1 MVLRLAIAAA
11 LSVSVGSFALPSGA
25 GVMPTRSAAGQAD
38 MAVTVFKGPANGLG
52 QAIAHPVVGQRL
64 LWGISIGNNGPDTV
78 DTETITIQLPPTVSF
93 QNAAV
98 VSCAVAGTMLTCTG
112 QRALAPGAELLFDLA
127 LRADAVGTF
136 TLTPTVT
143 SPLSDPDSSN
153 NSKSITSTVTA
164 GVSLGA
170 LHLNPRKPHAGRRF
184 TVTAAVGPASAGPAN
199 VGCSAKV
206 GTHRLAPLVRRFA
219 RGHAICAWLIP
230 SRDRGHRLVG
240 RVSATH
246 GPIIAVRRFSQPI
259 L

>member
-1 MVLRLAIAAA
+1 
-11 LSVSVGSFALPSGA
+11 
-25 GVMPTRSAAGQAD
+25 MPTRSAAGQAD
-38 MAVTVFKGPANGLG
+38 MAVTVLKGPVNGLG

-78 DTETITIQLPPTVSF
+78 DTETITIQLPSTVSF
-93 QNAAV
+93 QSAAV

-112 QRALAPGAELLFDLA
+112 QRTLAPGAELLFDFA

-143 SPLSDPDSSN
+143 SPLVDPDSSN

-170 LHLNPRKPHAGRRF
+170 LHFNPRKPHAGHRF
-184 TVTAAVGPASAGPAN
+184 TISAAVGPTGAGAAV
-199 VGCSAKV
+199 VGCSAKA
-206 GTHRLAPLVRRFA
+206 GAHRLKALVHRFA
-219 RGHAICAWLIP
+219 GGRAVCAWMIP
-230 SRDRGHRLVG
+230 SRDRARRLVG
-240 RVSATH
+240 RVSVTR
-246 GPIIAVRRFSQPI
+246 GPIVAVRRFSLPI